1 VLDTLA
7 VEMDSDLFTQT
18 PAAAAGDLARLGRRA
33 GAAPPGPVVP
43 AIDPLRPSFG
53 QAVLATWRPLIGAN
67 SLAVDEP
74 ALAGT
79 ARPAYVRMNG
89 ATAERL
95 GVVEGAPAT
104 VRTDRG
110 AVTLPV
116 ALADLPDGVVWLPGD
131 VEGARVRT
139 VLGAGHGD
147 VVGVSA

>member
-1 VLDTLA
+1 
-7 VEMDSDLFTQT
+7 M
-18 PAAAAGDLARLGRRA
+18 ARLGHRA
-33 GAAPPGPVVP
+33 GTAPPGPVVP
-43 AIDPLRPSFG
+43 AIEPLRPSFG
-53 QAVLATWRPLIGAN
+53 QAVLGTWRPLIGAN
-67 SLAVDEP
+67 TLAVDEP

-79 ARPAYVRMNG
+79 ARPAFVRMNA

-110 AVTLPV
+110 AVTLPA

-131 VEGARVRT
+131 VEGTRIRA

-147 VVGVSA
+147 VVGVSG